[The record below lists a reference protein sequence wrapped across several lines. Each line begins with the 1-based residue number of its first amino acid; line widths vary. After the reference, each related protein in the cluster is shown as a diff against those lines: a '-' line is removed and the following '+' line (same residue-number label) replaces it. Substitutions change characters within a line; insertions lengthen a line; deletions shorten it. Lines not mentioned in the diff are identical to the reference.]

1 MMSKS
6 QCRFVILSLLSLS
19 LLSLSLLSLSL
30 LSLSGRQPA
39 GVSSV

>member
-19 LLSLSLLSLSL
+19 LLSLSLLSLS
-30 LSLSGRQPA
+30 GRQPA